1 MNLDVALFRLI
12 NIRLGWDALEP
23 LMRALSEPRLLV
35 PVAILAAAW
44 MLVRD
49 GRRGRVTL
57 AVLVLLVP
65 ASDQLSS
72 HVLKPLVHRTRPCRP
87 EAGIVGVKTHGAHC
101 SRSGA
106 FPSSHAVNITA
117 VCLLLVRRYRKLRA
131 LLVLPLLVGYS
142 RVYLGVHYPLDV
154 AAGWALGA
162 GLGLAAAWGGSR
174 WERFRDGVARKPPVA
189 V

>member
-12 NIRLGWDALEP
+12 NIRWGWDALEP
-23 LMRALSEPRLLV
+23 VMRALSEPRLMI
-35 PVAILAAAW
+35 PIGILAAVW
-44 MLVRD
+44 MLLRD

-57 AVLVLLVP
+57 AVLLLLVP

-72 HVLKPLVHRTRPCRP
+72 HVLKPLVHRARPCRT

-101 SRSGA
+101 SRNGS
-106 FPSSHAVNITA
+106 FPSSHAVNVTA
-117 VCLLLVRRYRKLRA
+117 VCLLLVLRYRKAWA
-131 LLVLPLLVGYS
+131 LLALPLLVGYS

-154 AAGWALGA
+154 AGGWALGA
-162 GLGLAAAWGGSR
+162 ALGMAAAWGGAS
-174 WERFRDGVARKPPVA
+174 WERYRDRPRENLRVA